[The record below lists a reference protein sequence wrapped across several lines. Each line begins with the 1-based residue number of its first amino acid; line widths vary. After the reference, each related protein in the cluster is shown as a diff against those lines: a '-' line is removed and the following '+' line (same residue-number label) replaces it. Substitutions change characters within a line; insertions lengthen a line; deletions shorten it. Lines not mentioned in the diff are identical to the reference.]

1 MRIVPIVEG
10 KGEVE
15 SVPLLIRRVGA
26 ERCDPPVYPEV
37 ERPIRIAASKL
48 RKPDG
53 LRRAVQLA
61 ASRAEAGGSVL
72 VLMDA
77 DDDCPAE
84 LAPALLQ
91 TVGERADVSVG
102 IVLAKREYEAWFL
115 AGLVSLRGQRG
126 IRDDADPP
134 EDQEAIRGAKEW
146 LQARMTDGVTYS
158 PSIDQPALTHHLD
171 LELARR
177 ADSFDKC
184 VREIRRLIGCD
195 G

>member
-1 MRIVPIVEG
+1 MRIVPVVEG

-15 SVPLLIRRVGA
+15 SVPLLIRRVGG

-37 ERPIRIAASKL
+37 ERPIRIPASKL
-48 RKPDG
+48 RKSDE
-53 LRRAVQLA
+53 LRRVVQLA
-61 ASRAEAGGSVL
+61 ASRAGAGGSVL

-77 DDDCPAE
+77 DDDCPAK

-91 TVGERADVSVG
+91 TVGVRADVSVG
-102 IVLAKREYEAWFL
+102 VVLAKREYEAWFL
-115 AGLVSLRGQRG
+115 AGLVSLRGRRG
-126 IRDDADPP
+126 ISDDADPP
-134 EDQEAIRGAKEW
+134 AEAIRGAKEW
-146 LQARMTDGVTYS
+146 LQARMTDGATYS